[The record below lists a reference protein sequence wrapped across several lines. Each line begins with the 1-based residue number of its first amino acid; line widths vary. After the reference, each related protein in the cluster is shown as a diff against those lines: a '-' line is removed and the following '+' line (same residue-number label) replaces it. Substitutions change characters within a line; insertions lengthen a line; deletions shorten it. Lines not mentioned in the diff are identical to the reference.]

1 MTPKSSVRGVVS
13 IEFAL
18 SFLALWLVTI
28 LVMDIGLQ
36 NYSTSVVNFAVSE
49 SARDVKVR
57 YFKTEKEFEQHF
69 RHIIDKNHFSLWG
82 FLLNKGSVS
91 VDIKRYANLKALAQ
105 QQISSS
111 VDPKVAPIA
120 RYQVTYTYRP
130 LLGVSLMPTHEVVRS
145 VISVQE
151 GAKHV

>member
-1 MTPKSSVRGVVS
+1 MASKRSIKGVVS

-49 SARDVKVR
+49 SARDVKVHH
-57 YFKTEKEFEQHF
+57 FKTDKEFEQHF
-69 RHIIDKNHFSLWG
+69 RSIIEKNHFSLWG
-82 FLLNKGSVS
+82 FLLNQGSVS
-91 VDIKRYANLKALAQ
+91 VDIKRYASLKALADK
-105 QQISSS
+105 
-111 VDPKVAPIA
+111 DPTLSANPHVAPIA
-120 RYQVTYTYRP
+120 RYRVTYTYKP
-130 LLGVSLMPTHEVVRS
+130 LLGVSLMPKTPVTRS
-145 VISVQE
+145 VIAVQE